1 MKEVILNEIF
11 LFSVKKIHQ
20 LPDKY
25 SAEEKV
31 VEKSDE
37 EEEEA
42 FDKPV
47 AEIRERIEKRLSA
60 ERSIPASSQRK
71 EIVQEITTIKQQSLV
86 EDKLA
91 EVEQKVQEQKE
102 ITKPTM
108 TKVLP
113 SHPEMKTVSKTV
125 EIKTTETPSEPAV
138 SETVTTT
145 TVITTTETRTTVPE
159 ETTHSTEDMELLKGV
174 TQSFE
179 RIKTPV
185 VKLLA
190 DEGETY
196 FIPITCVF
204 LLSLY
209 TLLIVMSP
217 DMIILDRNY

>member
-1 MKEVILNEIF
+1 M
-11 LFSVKKIHQ
+11 KKIHH

-25 SAEEKV
+25 SAEEKA

-37 EEEEA
+37 EEEET

-60 ERSIPASSQRK
+60 ERTIPASTQRK

-91 EVEQKVQEQKE
+91 EVEQKVSEQKE

-113 SHPEMKTVSKTV
+113 SQADVKTVSRTV
-125 EIKTTETPSEPAV
+125 EIKTTDIPSEP
-138 SETVTTT
+138 STTETVTTTTKTT
-145 TVITTTETRTTVPE
+145 TVITTTETCTTAPDLV
-159 ETTHSTEDMELLKGV
+159 THNIEDVDLLKGV

-179 RIKTPV
+179 KIRTPA
-185 VKLLA
+185 VKLVA
-190 DEGETY
+190 DEGKPLHYYYT
-196 FIPITCVF
+196 ILIQSVSK
-204 LLSLY
+204 SLY
-209 TLLIVMSP
+209 LTSQKC
-217 DMIILDRNY
+217 IL

>member
-1 MKEVILNEIF
+1 MIKFIANIFDLN
-11 LFSVKKIHQ
+11 LVKKIYH

-25 SAEEKV
+25 SAEEKA

-47 AEIRERIEKRLSA
+47 SEIRERIEKRLSA

-71 EIVQEITTIKQQSLV
+71 EIVQEITTIKEQSLV

-91 EVEQKVQEQKE
+91 EVKQKVLDQKE

-113 SHPEMKTVSKTV
+113 THSDLTTVSKTV
-125 EIKTTETPSEPAV
+125 EIKTTESPSEPRV

-145 TVITTTETRTTVPE
+145 TVITTSETRTIAPE
-159 ETTHSTEDMELLKGV
+159 EVTHTTEDLDLLQGV
-174 TQSFE
+174 TQSFQK
-179 RIKTPV
+179 IKTPA
-185 VKLLA
+185 VKIAA
-190 DEGETY
+190 DLEG
-196 FIPITCVF
+196 
-204 LLSLY
+204 
-209 TLLIVMSP
+209 
-217 DMIILDRNY
+217 MILFHYVSVSIAPLDF

>member
-1 MKEVILNEIF
+1 MKR
-11 LFSVKKIHQ
+11 IHN

-25 SAEEKV
+25 SAEEKAI
-31 VEKSDE
+31 EKSDE
-37 EEEEA
+37 EDET

-91 EVEQKVQEQKE
+91 EVEQKVLEQKE

-113 SHPEMKTVSKTV
+113 SQPEVKTVSKTV
-125 EIKTTETPSEPAV
+125 EIKTTETPSEPIV

-159 ETTHSTEDMELLKGV
+159 QVTHKTEDMDLLKGV

-179 RIKTPV
+179 NVRTPAM
-185 VKLLA
+185 KLIA
-190 DEGETY
+190 DEGK
-196 FIPITCVF
+196 P
-204 LLSLY
+204 Y
-209 TLLIVMSP
+209 TSK
-217 DMIILDRNY
+217 